1 MSELQKKY
9 NKLIA
14 DQRELQRQF
23 QEQAQ
28 ALFKE
33 TTTEFF
39 NLNPGINAVKWEQMV
54 PYFNDGDECVFSV
67 HTPTFTNATGEDLE
81 SVMFYGEYDGDNDD
95 IWAVDNMKYVLNSG
109 RDYYESD
116 KRKILAG
123 PAVDVESCDLFSSM
137 IQSSEFEPVLQQ
149 MFGSHARVTITR
161 DGIDAEEYF
170 NHD

>member
-1 MSELQKKY
+1 MSELQQKY

-39 NLNPGINAVKWEQMV
+39 NLNPGINAVVWTQYT
-54 PYFNDGDECVFSV
+54 PYWNDGEECVFNV
-67 HTPTFTNATGEDLE
+67 NDPTFTNATGDDLRD
-81 SVMFYGEYDGDNDD
+81 VTGYGEYDGDNDD
-95 IWAVDNMKYVLNSG
+95 IWAVDNLKYALNSD

-116 KRKILAG
+116 RRKILAG
-123 PAVDVESCDLFSSM
+123 PSVDVESCDLFSSM
-137 IQSSEFEPVLQQ
+137 IQSSEFEDVMLA
-149 MFGSHARVTITR
+149 MFDNHSKVIATR
-161 DGIDAEEYF
+161 DGFDVEEYS
-170 NHD
+170 HD